1 MNALK
6 PGEFRGVIRKQS
18 RRGSKGA
25 EFSDKKTWPAFVREA
40 QPFLCGDD
48 LEFYPH
54 GGLLRAHRG
63 NCDTGRL
70 RVGYQ
75 ADQGNRQYTS
85 ALRPLSLTKLEKE
98 WLGAT
103 VRVKGENS
111 KQTYQVWSLCDP
123 TIFCPRES
131 GVFLVWNQLA
141 RPMQISRLVMC

>member
-6 PGEFRGVIRKQS
+6 PGEFRGVIRKPS
-18 RRGSKGA
+18 RRGSKGG
-25 EFSDKKTWPAFVREA
+25 EFSDKKTWPAVVREA

-54 GGLLRAHRG
+54 GGLRRDHQG
-63 NCDTGRL
+63 NCETGRL
-70 RVGYQ
+70 KVGY
-75 ADQGNRQYTS
+75 QGNRQYTS

-123 TIFCPRES
+123 TIFYPRES

-141 RPMQISRLVMC
+141 RPMQISRLVRC

>member
-1 MNALK
+1 MSALK
-6 PGEFRGVIRKQS
+6 PGEFLGRFHRPRTGEV
-18 RRGSKGA
+18 
-25 EFSDKKTWPAFVREA
+25 EYTTDKERWPVVVRER
-40 QPFLCGDD
+40 QPFLCGTDVNHT
-48 LEFYPH
+48 PH
-54 GGLLRAHRG
+54 DGDRQRSHLG
-63 NCDTGRL
+63 NCETGRL

-141 RPMQISRLVMC
+141 RPMQISRLVRC